1 MPAAEFRFP
10 SCLAGTA
17 VPRVEPQ
24 PNHVGQ
30 GRTTMAARVAQ
41 TPFQSLRGLLATCLL
56 WLVLAMAAATSS
68 FAQTAAASPDPG
80 SARARLDAVRSE
92 LAQIETTL
100 ASPDATDAE
109 LQRQRIR
116 LQPSLDQLRVIVDEQ
131 TPRVDQAKLRLDQ
144 LGPKPEASAPAES
157 AEIARDREAR
167 AKAYA
172 DADETLKIA
181 KASLLQ
187 AEQLQSRIGDKRR
200 EIFAKA
206 LFAAGPSV
214 ANPEVWSNAITTAPE
229 DLRASGY
236 IFGGWLEGVRDA
248 FSGSRGAVVALALIG
263 AILLYVARARYLPRF
278 KARYGNTQDT
288 GNLHCLYV
296 ALAHIVAGAAPP
308 VLASWLIYQ
317 ALSTTGLLPP
327 RIQPVIWAL
336 VAGLAFFA
344 FVQAL
349 ADALFAPSS
358 PQRRLVSVMDP
369 TARSVVWIASSLALV
384 MAVGKVFEAW
394 LQAIAAGL
402 AVSIIVKAFF
412 AILFALTL
420 IAGLFQIR
428 DDDEVEQE
436 ACLGPYVPVDG
447 ASLGPVRI
455 FGWII
460 GFLII
465 LSTLT
470 GYVIFAA
477 FLAEQTLWIGIVACL
492 FLLAFQFIDL
502 GLPRLLTGKGRF
514 ALTLKAG
521 MGLRSTTLDK
531 VAVISVGAL
540 KLLLI
545 VITVLM
551 VLAPWGL
558 ESTDFLVSL
567 SAAFFGFQVGG
578 VTISISTIVVFA
590 LVFGLGIAATRAMQ
604 RWLDNQFLPTTA
616 LDPGLRNSITTAA
629 GYVGYIGAV
638 AIAVSAVGLSLERLT
653 LVASAL
659 SVGIGFGLQSVV
671 SNFVSGLI
679 LLWERPIRVG
689 DQVVV
694 GDTEGIVKRI
704 NVRSTEI
711 ATFDRSTVIVPNS
724 NLISGVV
731 RNRVRSDRTGRVLIA
746 LSVPRT
752 LEAGQVRAML
762 SEVASNHGDVMQ
774 KPPPVVQFKKL
785 GTTTMDFE
793 LVCVVADVEI
803 VGRVTSDMNFAIH
816 KRLADMEPAAGTPEL
831 VVRGLEGVEYSLE
844 SIAVAVGRGGGAR
857 SSTGWEPAKPVAS
870 PAATRRSRKPV
881 VLEEDEE
888 EEAGAT
894 KPAPAPAPEPAKED
908 SKE

>member
-1 MPAAEFRFP
+1 MATHVTRASFTGLRRL
-10 SCLAGTA
+10 LAGC
-17 VPRVEPQ
+17 
-24 PNHVGQ
+24 
-30 GRTTMAARVAQ
+30 MLLVA
-41 TPFQSLRGLLATCLL
+41 
-56 WLVLAMAAATSS
+56 LVLATASPSFGQAAAPADPANGVRARLEAVRNELVQIEGTL
-68 FAQTAAASPDPG
+68 TSPDP
-80 SARARLDAVRSE
+80 S
-92 LAQIETTL
+92 
-100 ASPDATDAE
+100 DAE
-109 LQRQRIR
+109 LQRQRVR
-116 LQPSLDQLRVIVDEQ
+116 LQPSLDQLRVIIAEQ
-131 TPRVDQAKLRLDQ
+131 TPRVEQAKLKLDQ
-144 LGPKPEASAPAES
+144 LGPKPEASAPPES
-157 AEIARDREAR
+157 AEIARDRDAR
-167 AKAYA
+167 SKAYA
-172 DADETLKIA
+172 EANETLTLA
-181 KASLLQ
+181 NAALLQ
-187 AEQLQSRIGDKRR
+187 AELLQTGIGDKRR
-200 EIFAKA
+200 EIFAKT

-214 ANPEVWSNAITTAPE
+214 LNPEIWTNAVATAPE

-236 IFGGWLEGVRDA
+236 IFGGWLEGVSDA
-248 FSGSRGAVVALALIG
+248 PGMRGLIVGLALIG
-263 AILLYVARARYLPRF
+263 AILLYWARARYLPRF
-278 KARYGNTQDT
+278 KARYANMQDA

-308 VLASWLIYQ
+308 ALASWLIYK

-327 RIQPVIWAL
+327 RIQPVIWA
-336 VAGLAFFA
+336 VVIGLAVVA

-358 PQRRLVSVMDP
+358 PQRRLISVMDP
-369 TARSVVWIASSLALV
+369 TARSVVWIASALALV
-384 MAVGKVFEAW
+384 MAVAKVFEAW

-402 AVSIIVKAFF
+402 AISIIVKAFF
-412 AILFALTL
+412 AVLFALAL
-420 IAGLFQIR
+420 IAGLYQIR
-428 DDDEVEQE
+428 DDEEVEQE

-455 FGWII
+455 LGWVV

-465 LSTLT
+465 ASALA
-470 GYVIFAA
+470 GYVVFAG

-492 FLLAFQFIDL
+492 FMLAFQFVDL

-514 ALTLKAG
+514 ATTLKAG
-521 MGLRSTTLDK
+521 MGLRAATLQK
-531 VAVISVGAL
+531 ISVVGVGAL

-545 VITVLM
+545 VVTVLL

-567 SAAFFGFQVGG
+567 RAAFFGFQVGG
-578 VTISISTIVVFA
+578 VTISLSTIVVFA
-590 LVFGLGIAATRAMQ
+590 FVFALGVAATRAMQ

-616 LDPGLRNSITTAA
+616 LDPGLRNSITTAV
-629 GYVGYIGAV
+629 GYVGYIAAV

-731 RNRVRSDRTGRVLIA
+731 RNRVRNDRSGRVLIA
-746 LSVPRT
+746 LTVPRT
-752 LEAGQVRAML
+752 IDAGAVRAML
-762 SEVASNHGDVMQ
+762 SEVAGNHGDVLQ
-774 KPPPVVQFKKL
+774 KPGPVVQFKKL

-793 LVCVVADVEI
+793 LICIVEDVEI
-803 VGRVTSDMNFAIH
+803 VGRVTSDLNFAIV
-816 KRLADMEPAAGTPEL
+816 KRLAEMEPEAAVPEL
-831 VVRGLEGVEYSLE
+831 KVRGLEGVEEALAGFAAAATAKPNGQ
-844 SIAVAVGRGGGAR
+844 AVAASRR
-857 SSTGWEPAKPVAS
+857 QPAKMDAS
-870 PAATRRSRKPV
+870 AKARRARKAA
-881 VLEEDEE
+881 D
-888 EEAGAT
+888 
-894 KPAPAPAPEPAKED
+894 PEPEADGEAAEASEASKRAAVPEPVKDD
-908 SKE
+908 S

>member
-1 MPAAEFRFP
+1 M
-10 SCLAGTA
+10 
-17 VPRVEPQ
+17 
-24 PNHVGQ
+24 PNHLDRQ
-30 GRTTMAARVAQ
+30 GRI
-41 TPFQSLRGLLATCLL
+41 
-56 WLVLAMAAATSS
+56 AMAAHVTRAS
-68 FAQTAAASPDPG
+68 FTGLRRLLAACMLLAVLALAAASPSFGQPAPADP
-80 SARARLDAVRSE
+80 SAGVRVRLEAVRNE
-92 LAQIETTL
+92 LTQIEATL
-100 ASPDATDAE
+100 ASPDPSDTE
-109 LQRQRIR
+109 LQRQRVR
-116 LQPSLDQLRVIVDEQ
+116 LQPSLDQLRAIIAEQ
-131 TPRVDQAKLRLDQ
+131 MPRVEQAKLKLDQ
-144 LGPKPEASAPAES
+144 LGPKPEANGPPES

-167 AKAYA
+167 TKAYT
-172 DADETLKIA
+172 DANEVLTLA
-181 KASLLQ
+181 NGGLLQ
-187 AEQLQSRIGDKRR
+187 AELLQTGIGDKRR

-214 ANPEVWSNAITTAPE
+214 LNPEIWTNAITTAPE

-236 IFGGWLEGVRDA
+236 IFGGWLEGVGTA
-248 FSGSRGAVVALALIG
+248 AGMRGLVVGLALMG
-263 AILLYVARARYLPRF
+263 AIGLYWARARYLPRF
-278 KARYGNTQDT
+278 KARYANMQDS

-308 VLASWLIYQ
+308 ALASWLLYK

-327 RIQPVIWAL
+327 RIQPVIWAV

-358 PQRRLVSVMDP
+358 PQRRLISVMDP
-369 TARSVVWIASSLALV
+369 TARSVVWIASALAGV

-402 AVSIIVKAFF
+402 AISIIVKAFF
-412 AILFALTL
+412 AILFALAL
-420 IAGLFQIR
+420 IAGLYQIR

-455 FGWII
+455 LGWVI

-465 LSTLT
+465 ASALA
-470 GYVIFAA
+470 GYVVFAG
-477 FLAEQTLWIGIVACL
+477 FLAEQTLWIGMVACL
-492 FLLAFQFIDL
+492 FMLVFQFIDL
-502 GLPRLLTGKGRF
+502 GVPRLLTGKSRF
-514 ALTLKAG
+514 ATTLKAG
-521 MGLRSTTLDK
+521 MGLRAATLQK
-531 VAVISVGAL
+531 ISVIGVGAL
-540 KLLLI
+540 KLLLL
-545 VITVLM
+545 VVTVLM

-567 SAAFFGFQVGG
+567 RAAFFGFQVGG

-590 LVFGLGIAATRAMQ
+590 FVFGLGVAATRAMQ

-616 LDPGLRNSITTAA
+616 LDPGLRNSITTAI
-629 GYVGYIGAV
+629 GYVGYIAAV
-638 AIAVSAVGLSLERLT
+638 AVAVSAVGLSLERLT

-731 RNRVRSDRTGRVLIA
+731 RNRVRNDRSGRVLIA
-746 LSVPRT
+746 LTVPRT
-752 LEAGQVRAML
+752 IEAGAVRAML
-762 SEVASNHGDVMQ
+762 AEVASNHGDVLQ
-774 KPPPVVQFKKL
+774 KPPPAVMFKKL

-793 LVCVVADVEI
+793 LVCVVEDVEI
-803 VGRVTSDMNFAIH
+803 VGRVTSDLNFAIV
-816 KRLADMEPAAGTPEL
+816 KRLAEMEPEAAVPEL
-831 VVRGLEGVEYSLE
+831 KVRGLEGVEEALAGFAAA
-844 SIAVAVGRGGGAR
+844 AVAGPNGHAPAAPRR
-857 SSTGWEPAKPVAS
+857 KPAKAEA
-870 PAATRRSRKPV
+870 PAKARRARKAVEAEP
-881 VLEEDEE
+881 EEDEAE
-888 EEAGAT
+888 TEKAP
-894 KPAPAPAPEPAKED
+894 KPAPAPEPVKED
-908 SKE
+908 S